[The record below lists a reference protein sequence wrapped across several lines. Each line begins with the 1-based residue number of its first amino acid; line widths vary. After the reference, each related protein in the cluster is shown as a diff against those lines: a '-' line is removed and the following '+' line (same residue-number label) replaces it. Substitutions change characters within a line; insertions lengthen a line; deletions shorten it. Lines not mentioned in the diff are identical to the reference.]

1 MNTTTKNLLLSFIV
15 PLMILLTRPLG
26 LSMDQSVVLAALL
39 LTLTLWVNKTVERTY
54 SSLFLIM
61 VFLLFGNTSF
71 ERVFTF
77 PLSDN
82 FLLIVLSFLFSEGI
96 VKSRLIDKLLK
107 PYIGYFATSLPRLF
121 FSVWLISLIMIFII
135 PQPFIRLILLG
146 TIFREYLMG
155 EEIEDDAREP
165 ILLGV
170 FLIAIVTNTF
180 FLKGD
185 IIMNPALISM
195 SGIQISPDQW
205 TLFFLPPGLVHLF
218 FLLSVFSYVYKKNLK
233 GYSKKSEKVPS
244 VQLQKNDLK
253 RLILVLVPL
262 IFWALE
268 DLHPIPGTYVIL
280 FGIIL
285 MYLGRILSL
294 KDLGSIQWSLLIF
307 LTATFSIGP
316 VMSGSGT
323 AQILFGHLKPIFPQE
338 YSLFMLL
345 AVILASMVI
354 HMVLGSI
361 VTTMSVVLPGMA
373 LLTEGIMSPIL
384 MSLIVFVTLALHF
397 ILPFHSVHLVVGEGY
412 GFFTQERVIRT
423 GIALTVVILISLFAI
438 YIPWWHFVGLS

>member
-1 MNTTTKNLLLSFIV
+1 MKITLRSLILTLLIPLIV
-15 PLMILLTRPLG
+15 LITRPLG
-26 LSMDQSVVLAALL
+26 LSTDQSIVLAALL
-39 LTLTLWVNKTVERTY
+39 LTLTLWVNKTVNRTY
-54 SSLFLIM
+54 SSIFLIL
-61 VFLLFGNTSF
+61 VFLIFGNTPL

-107 PYIGYFATSLPRLF
+107 PYIGYFASSLPRLF
-121 FSVWLISLIMIFII
+121 LSIWLISLVMIFVI

-146 TIFREYLMG
+146 TIFREYLNG
-155 EEIEDDAREP
+155 EGFEENVKEP

-195 SGIQISPDQW
+195 SGIPIGPAQW
-205 TLFFLPPGLVHLF
+205 TRLFLPPGLLHLV
-218 FLLSVFSYVYKKNLK
+218 FLMSVFSLLHRGDLRGYIKKKDKLPTIK
-233 GYSKKSEKVPS
+233 LDRE
-244 VQLQKNDLK
+244 DLK
-253 RLILVLVPL
+253 KLLLVLLPL
-262 IFWALE
+262 VFWALE
-268 DLHPIPGTYVIL
+268 DLHPVPGTAVIL
-280 FGIIL
+280 VGIIL
-285 MYLGRILSL
+285 MFLGGILSL

-323 AQILFGHLKPIFPQE
+323 AQILFGQLRPIFPQE

-345 AVILASMVI
+345 AVILAAMII

-373 LLTEGIMSPIL
+373 LLTEGAMSPLL
-384 MSLIVFVTLALHF
+384 MALIVFVTLALHF

-412 GFFTQERVIRT
+412 GFFAQDRVIGT
-423 GIALTVVILISLFAI
+423 GIVLTVVILISLFAI